1 MSLMPALS
9 KFNRC
14 LNLSQQLVKTALE
27 KPVFLS
33 DHRYSEL
40 SLYFFN
46 FLKKPEH
53 GQYCWM
59 KGSEMDPLAKV
70 GVNIYSERLIFI
82 TNHFLISFEAI
93 AL

>member
-1 MSLMPALS
+1 MSLMLALS

-14 LNLSQQLVKTALE
+14 LNQSQQLVKTALA
-27 KPVFLS
+27 KPVFLY
-33 DHRYSEL
+33 DHRYSDQSFYSYL
-40 SLYFFN
+40 N
-46 FLKKPEH
+46 FIKKPEH

-82 TNHFLISFEAI
+82 INHSLISF
-93 AL
+93 